1 MQAVSCFDEG
11 VGFALR
17 WLGERGC
24 SLMLQSFV
32 EPMIEH
38 IRVPVFLATYCDGRR
53 ESPLVNMVTNCPL
66 ADVQEL
72 REVGNGQRLK
82 CLHAVYPIERPSR
95 PDRKS
100 TRLNSSH

>member
-72 REVGNGQRLK
+72 REVGNGQRRSE
-82 CLHAVYPIERPSR
+82 ERRVGKECVSTCSSR
-95 PDRKS
+95 WWPY
-100 TRLNSSH
+100 H